1 MKCCVCYVQL
11 KGKYRWTTCDLILPC
26 PRSCHV
32 VYAAPVLTVSCCPA
46 AFISIFH
53 SSVYCWLWLSAE
65 LERTFLHLQ
74 AHLPSNFCVYTR
86 GCFVFCF
93 FWSFCVCVCGGG
105 QTEQVLVHLKKPTPT
120 CYFGPPPPALNP
132 FSDYI
137 KCVWF
142 SRKLDLCAFCSQ
154 YDAFYFLS
162 ICAWRSFF
170 PPL

>member
-1 MKCCVCYVQL
+1 MLYMLLLSWQ
-11 KGKYRWTTCDLILPC
+11 C
-26 PRSCHV
+26 PV
-32 VYAAPVLTVSCCPA
+32 V
-46 AFISIFH
+46 
-53 SSVYCWLWLSAE
+53 
-65 LERTFLHLQ
+65 RLHLSPFFTRLFIVDCDYQ
-74 AHLPSNFCVYTR
+74 QSLKEPFCIFKPTCLQISVFIPE
-86 GCFVFCF
+86 GVLFFVF

-105 QTEQVLVHLKKPTPT
+105 CQTEQVLVHLKKPTPT

>member
-65 LERTFLHLQ
+65 LEGTFLHLQ
-74 AHLPSNFCVYTR
+74 VHLPSNFCVYTR

-93 FWSFCVCVCGGG
+93 FGLFVCVCVWGVKRSRFWFTLKNPHLHAILGPLPQLWIHF
-105 QTEQVLVHLKKPTPT
+105 QTISSVS
-120 CYFGPPPPALNP
+120 G
-132 FSDYI
+132 
-137 KCVWF
+137 
-142 SRKLDLCAFCSQ
+142 
-154 YDAFYFLS
+154 
-162 ICAWRSFF
+162 F
-170 PPL
+170 PGN